1 MTTVEVRCCAH
12 PKASCTPPNA
22 SHDPH
27 LSSYTQHR
35 SPPSYI
41 PYPTSH
47 TCIPAHPAALRVPTV
62 CVCVGGGRCSGQP
75 RAPHSCG
82 PHNKAETSAP
92 PLPHLRPFCSP
103 KAEPCRCARTH
114 RRLSLHARCTH
125 LPCTAHTHCV
135 HSART
140 RTHFLHTAHTAA
152 HTSLTLYAHCTH
164 AAHAARATLG
174 YPHVPSLGSTNQ
186 ELLLGRLQLERRHSA
201 GPPRLYPG
209 RTAASSQS
217 H

>member
-1 MTTVEVRCCAH
+1 MLTQKLPALHPMHPMTHISHPTPSTAH
-12 PKASCTPPNA
+12 
-22 SHDPH
+22 HH
-27 LSSYTQHR
+27 
-35 SPPSYI
+35 
-41 PYPTSH
+41 PTSH
-47 TCIPAHPAALRVPTV
+47 IPHPTPASQPTLQPSGCRQ
-62 CVCVGGGRCSGQP
+62 CVCVGGGRCSDQP

-114 RRLSLHARCTH
+114 RRLSLHARCTQ

-140 RTHFLHTAHTAA
+140 RTHILHTAHTAA

>member
-1 MTTVEVRCCAH
+1 MLTQKLPALHPMHPMTHISH
-12 PKASCTPPNA
+12 PTPSTLTTILHPI
-22 SHDPH
+22 SHIPH
-27 LSSYTQHR
+27 LHP
-35 SPPSYI
+35 SPPCS
-41 PYPTSH
+41 PQGADSV
-47 TCIPAHPAALRVPTV
+47 RV
-62 CVCVGGGRCSGQP
+62 CGGGRCSDQP

-135 HSART
+135 HRART
-140 RTHFLHTAHTAA
+140 RTHMLHTAHAAA

-201 GPPRLYPG
+201 GQPRLYPG